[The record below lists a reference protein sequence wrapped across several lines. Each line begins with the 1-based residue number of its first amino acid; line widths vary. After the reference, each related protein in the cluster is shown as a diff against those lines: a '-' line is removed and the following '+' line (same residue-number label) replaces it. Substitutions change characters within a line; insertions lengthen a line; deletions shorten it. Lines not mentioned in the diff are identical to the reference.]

1 MAIITKKIGRN
12 EYSYLVTREGDRV
25 VHHYLGSARNTKV
38 LKMAK
43 AREEAASVPMRLRT
57 LFWDTALENI
67 SLKSHARYVIDR
79 VLEFGDL
86 DAFTWLKNVYP
97 GWKIQEELILSR
109 NISVKSRN
117 FWQIWFGVE
126 DA

>member
-1 MAIITKKIGRN
+1 
-12 EYSYLVTREGDRV
+12 
-25 VHHYLGSARNTKV
+25 
-38 LKMAK
+38 
-43 AREEAASVPMRLRT
+43 MRLRT

-109 NISVKSRN
+109 NISGKSRN

>member
-1 MAIITKKIGRN
+1 MAIITKKIGKK
-12 EYSYLVTREGDRV
+12 EYSYLVTREGKRV
-25 VHHYLGSARNTKV
+25 VHHYLGSARNTKA

-43 AREEAASVPMRLRT
+43 VKDETTCVPMRLRT

-79 VLEFGDL
+79 VLESGDL
-86 DAFTWLKNVYP
+86 DAFTWLRNVYP

-109 NISVKSRN
+109 SISVKSRN

>member
-25 VHHYLGSARNTKV
+25 VHHYLGSARNAKV
-38 LKMAK
+38 HKMAK
-43 AREEAASVPMRLRT
+43 AREEATSVPMRLRT

-67 SLKSHARYVIDR
+67 NLKNHARYVIDR
-79 VLEFGDL
+79 VLESGDL
-86 DAFTWLKNVYP
+86 DAFTWLSNVFP
-97 GWKIQEELILSR
+97 GWKIQEALILSR